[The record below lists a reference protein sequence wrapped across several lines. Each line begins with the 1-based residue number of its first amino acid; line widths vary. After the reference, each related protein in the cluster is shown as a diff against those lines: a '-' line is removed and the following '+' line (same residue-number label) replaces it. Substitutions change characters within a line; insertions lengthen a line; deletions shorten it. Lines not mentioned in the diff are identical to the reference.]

1 MPFWRQVGSR
11 IRLGSYLNVLG
22 DNFGHNF
29 RRKRVL
35 RASWLVLAPSWDR
48 LGAVLA
54 RLGAVLARLG
64 AVLVP
69 RGGSDLV

>member
-1 MPFWRQVGSR
+1 MPCWRQVESKSR
-11 IRLGSYLNVLG
+11 LTSYLGRLGDRLG
-22 DNFGHNF
+22 HTF
-29 RRKRVL
+29 RPKGVL
-35 RASWLVLAPSWDR
+35 RASWLVLAPSWER

-69 RGGSDLV
+69 RGV